1 MIKSLTLAAF
11 LVAIA
16 VPGTLAQGAG
26 AAGTGQDQSAGG
38 IGPRSNYVT
47 STGATVPRPGAS
59 QSGGT
64 TSLDR
69 GVEREDSKIEGSICK
84 GC

>member
-1 MIKSLTLAAF
+1 MSKSSTLAVAF
-11 LVAIA
+11 IA
-16 VPGTLAQGAG
+16 VAATGAMAQGTGAPAG
-26 AAGTGQDQSAGG
+26 QGTQGG
-38 IGPRSNYVT
+38 VGPRSNYIT
-47 STGATVPRPGAS
+47 STGATVPRPGVS

-69 GVEREDSKIEGSICK
+69 GVEREDSKIDGSICK